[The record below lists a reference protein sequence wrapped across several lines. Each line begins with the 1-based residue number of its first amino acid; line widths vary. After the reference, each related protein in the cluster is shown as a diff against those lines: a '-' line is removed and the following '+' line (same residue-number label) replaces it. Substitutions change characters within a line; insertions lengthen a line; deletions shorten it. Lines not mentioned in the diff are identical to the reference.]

1 MRYLSTRIAVASSL
15 TFLVVWLA
23 SSLVLAWDT
32 DAAGAPARAAFSRTA
47 WTIELPA
54 LGFIGLMIMGMAHH
68 FVPLFSGRELRSRR
82 AGVGQVGVAVS
93 AVVLD
98 LAHPSL
104 EAVAK
109 GLWLVAAVSFVVLI
123 LATLRQP
130 ASAVR
135 VQDRRPEL
143 RRVDRHAIPMTAA
156 AILYLVAASVGF
168 FLASPQGRPLWP
180 AAAPYWFS
188 YLHLYTLGFIA
199 LMVFGVG
206 FHLFPRFLDAA
217 PPLAGVRAVMV
228 LALAGPVGVAGT
240 MPLLGRPGGGTL
252 FAAFALFEAT
262 AAVLFALLVVD
273 LWRRSPKRRMASLF
287 NVVGVLWLGLGVG
300 LGALMGLAPAAYL
313 GWAPAHGWINLLGF
327 AGFQILGVTHEVLP
341 PYASRGLRAIR
352 AATRVHLLL
361 AVLGLGL
368 VVSAQDAV
376 LRGDLS
382 LGGTLSRV
390 GFALLLAMSLSYS
403 AGTVSTLRD
412 IARGRAPS

>member
-1 MRYLSTRIAVASSL
+1 
-15 TFLVVWLA
+15 
-23 SSLVLAWDT
+23 
-32 DAAGAPARAAFSRTA
+32 
-47 WTIELPA
+47 
-54 LGFIGLMIMGMAHH
+54 
-68 FVPLFSGRELRSRR
+68 
-82 AGVGQVGVAVS
+82 
-93 AVVLD
+93 
-98 LAHPSL
+98 
-104 EAVAK
+104 
-109 GLWLVAAVSFVVLI
+109 
-123 LATLRQP
+123 
-130 ASAVR
+130 
-135 VQDRRPEL
+135 
-143 RRVDRHAIPMTAA
+143 
-156 AILYLVAASVGF
+156 
-168 FLASPQGRPLWP
+168 
-180 AAAPYWFS
+180 
-188 YLHLYTLGFIA
+188 
-199 LMVFGVG
+199 
-206 FHLFPRFLDAA
+206 
-217 PPLAGVRAVMV
+217 
-228 LALAGPVGVAGT
+228 
-240 MPLLGRPGGGTL
+240 
-252 FAAFALFEAT
+252 
-262 AAVLFALLVVD
+262 VLFALLVVD